1 MPEYIVLRS
10 SGKQATEDAPRREKI
25 SRRIWNSDDH
35 FGRRNP
41 AALSAPFSPYG
52 PAVSQAHRGRISSRA
67 YAPTSI
73 QQSEQIALAISA
85 LGELHSFE
93 ATQLASELG

>member
-41 AALSAPFSPYG
+41 AALSGVAGTVAGDDTIMVLLRKRS
-52 PAVSQAHRGRISSRA
+52 AGR
-67 YAPTSI
+67 
-73 QQSEQIALAISA
+73 
-85 LGELHSFE
+85 ELK
-93 ATQLASELG
+93 ELLRSVV